1 VSDTYELL
9 NKPQRKKHKA
19 PGKRHTLGRYNTSAT
34 RIERKGDKPLR
45 RGQTDST
52 KICSE
57 KATFIEDCQKT
68 NLNATWRRFLTCLDT
83 SVFSS
88 PVFRQ
93 PAHQFQEL
101 LAAAP
106 RPGSGSAARGSA
118 TTSSRTMISILAPAF
133 SLPGAPTPERV
144 CVLTDR
150 QFQWHKLYA
159 GVQNES
165 TDLPGTC

>member
-68 NLNATWRRFLTCLDT
+68 NLNATWRCFLTCLDT

-88 PVFRQ
+88 LVFRQ
-93 PAHQFQEL
+93 PAQQFQEL
-101 LAAAP
+101 FGG
-106 RPGSGSAARGSA
+106 RTSPGLWQRRSRLRHDFVTHHDFDSG
-118 TTSSRTMISILAPAF
+118 
-133 SLPGAPTPERV
+133 
-144 CVLTDR
+144 
-150 QFQWHKLYA
+150 A
-159 GVQNES
+159 GVFLTWRTNS
-165 TDLPGTC
+165 GTRLRAY